1 MPENNEEGFEELVKK
16 RQDLGDKLK
25 KLEKKKETAKE
36 KIYLK
41 VKTDYEKRLEDI
53 NRAIKE
59 QASFAEERVSKLQE
73 EEEVLKEKR
82 ESYADRVAELKLRFE
97 LGEFEEAEYDD
108 ILEGEEK
115 KLGEIDKSL
124 DNIKDEIV
132 SMEGLIKEKK
142 KEKLEVAEEV
152 KAKEIDEEVTEEKL
166 PEAAEV
172 EKEKAEE
179 KEEEERVNVQE
190 KEFVEAFASV
200 DEEKAEETKIA
211 ESIEESIDDLLKESE
226 TSKEPAET
234 VEEESIAS
242 EIIPEGEA
250 VKEETSKLEGFA
262 EDKGELATEEEEEDS
277 EKAEEEEAEV
287 EGLKC
292 LKCGFV
298 NSKDSWYCEKCG
310 SELLQ

>member
-1 MPENNEEGFEELVKK
+1 MPENNGEGFEELVKK

-108 ILEGEEK
+108 ILEEEEK

-142 KEKLEVAEEV
+142 NEKLEVAEEV

-172 EKEKAEE
+172 EREKAEE

-200 DEEKAEETKIA
+200 DEEEAEETKIA

-226 TSKEPAET
+226 TSKESAET

-250 VKEETSKLEGFA
+250 VKEETSKLEGFP

-298 NSKDSWYCEKCG
+298 NSKDCWYCEKCG